1 MRWHLPPALPGL
13 VCLALVCLAPLPAA
27 AGQFMDG
34 NKLLVL
40 CTSPDPYNGL
50 ECTGYIKGVAD
61 AFIFQMDGAKRP
73 LCMPDRV
80 TAKEL
85 IDVTVRWLRGN
96 PPELSYPAVATIG
109 IAIAKQWKCGD
120 Q

>member
-1 MRWHLPPALPGL
+1 MRWLLPLALLGL
-13 VCLALVCLAPLPAA
+13 VCVTPQPAA

-40 CTSPDPYNGL
+40 CSSSDPYAGL

-61 AFIFQMDGAKRP
+61 ALAFQMDSAKRP
-73 LCMPDRV
+73 LCFPDRV
-80 TAKEL
+80 TAREL

-96 PPELSYPAVATIG
+96 PQELSYPAVATIG
-109 IAIAKQWKCGD
+109 IAIAQRWKCGE
-120 Q
+120 

>member
-1 MRWHLPPALPGL
+1 MRRLLPLASTALAC
-13 VCLALVCLAPLPAA
+13 VALVCLGTGPAM

-40 CTSPDPYNGL
+40 CTSSDPYSGL

-61 AFIFQMDGAKRP
+61 AFAFQMDGSKRP
-73 LCMPDRV
+73 LCIPDRV

-85 IDVTVRWLRGN
+85 IDVTVKWLRGN

-109 IAIAKQWKCGD
+109 IAIAQRWKCGE
-120 Q
+120 

>member
-1 MRWHLPPALPGL
+1 MRWLLRLALPGL
-13 VCLALVCLAPLPAA
+13 VCLAPVCLAGPAA

-40 CTSPDPYNGL
+40 CTSSDPYSGL

-61 AFIFQMDGAKRP
+61 AFAFQMDASKRQ
-73 LCMPDRV
+73 LCIPDRV
-80 TAKEL
+80 TAREL

-96 PPELSYPAVATIG
+96 PPELDYPAVATIG
-109 IAIAKQWKCGD
+109 IAIAEKWKCN

>member
-1 MRWHLPPALPGL
+1 MRPALSVL
-13 VCLALVCLAPLPAA
+13 VCGLISILISLAPRPAA
-27 AGQFMDG
+27 AGEFMDG
-34 NKLLVL
+34 NMLLTL

-61 AFIFQMDGAKRP
+61 AVFFQADGPRLA
-73 LCMPDRV
+73 LCMPGPV

-85 IDVTVRWLRGN
+85 VDVTVRWLRGN
-96 PPELSYPAVATIG
+96 PPEMSNSAVTTIG
-109 IAIAKQWKCGD
+109 IAIAERWKCG